1 MTTSFGRATSILLI
15 LKRLHFAN
23 CAFEYSLALSHIH
36 LMLPLHFQNI
46 TKRFD
51 QTLAVNDLS
60 LDVQAGELFFLL
72 GPSGCGKTTCL
83 RMVAGF
89 LTPDSG
95 TLKFGDKTMNNVPP
109 HKRNTGMVFQNYA
122 LWPHM
127 TAAENI
133 AYGLRVR
140 KTPKAERERRV
151 LDALKMV
158 QLQDRAQHY
167 PNQLSGG
174 QQQRVAL
181 ARALVIN
188 PDVLLLDEP
197 LSNLDAQLRLELRGE
212 IKRLHSQTQT
222 TALYVTHDQDE
233 ALSIAD
239 RIGVMRNGLLIQVGT
254 PRELYRTPHSRF
266 VAAFIGETNFLPGKV
281 KASDGNK
288 TIVETPV
295 GEVVAT
301 KNAMLQTNQ
310 DVWCSVRPES
320 WHIEG
325 ESSTRNQNNTFAA
338 QVQSVSYGGATEQ
351 LSLRLSGG
359 RETSEN
365 EAWRNIKAAVLN
377 PLQTRQASENV
388 TLSCRMEDVVVL
400 AE

>member
-1 MTTSFGRATSILLI
+1 
-15 LKRLHFAN
+15 
-23 CAFEYSLALSHIH
+23 
-36 LMLPLHFQNI
+36 MLPFSFHNI

-51 QTLAVNDLS
+51 KTVAVDDLS
-60 LDVQAGELFFLL
+60 LEIRAGELFFLL

-89 LTPDSG
+89 LTPDNG
-95 TLKFGDKTMNNVPP
+95 ELRFGEKLMNRVPP
-109 HKRNTGMVFQNYA
+109 HQRNTGMVFQNYA

-140 KTPKAERERRV
+140 KIAKAERENRV
-151 LDALKMV
+151 LEALKMV
-158 QLQDRAQHY
+158 QLEDRAQHY

-233 ALSIAD
+233 ALSVAD
-239 RIGVMRNGLLIQVGT
+239 RIGVMREGRLVQVGT
-254 PRELYRTPHSRF
+254 PRELYRTPQSRF
-266 VAAFIGETNFLPGKV
+266 VAQFIGETNLLEGRV
-281 KASDGNK
+281 HSIDANEI
-288 TIVETPV
+288 IVETLAGKLVAARAQNSFEV
-295 GEVVAT
+295 GQ
-301 KNAMLQTNQ
+301 K
-310 DVWCSVRPES
+310 VWCSVRPES
-320 WHIEG
+320 WRVS
-325 ESSTRNQNNTFAA
+325 ESSTRNEANPGEANQFAA

-351 LSLRLSGG
+351 LQAILSSG
-359 RETSEN
+359 RESSEREN
-365 EAWRNIKAAVLN
+365 SEVEPSESWRRIKISQLN
-377 PLQTRQASENV
+377 SSRPLRGDQKIS
-388 TLSCRMEDVVVL
+388 LSVAKGEVVVL
-400 AE
+400 SE